1 MLLTE
6 NSRGETVIDV
16 SVIVPI
22 KDEAESIR
30 TLAAEI
36 TQAMDAVSC
45 SWECLWVDD
54 GSTDGSLD
62 ILIEIHGRWPEHHY
76 YLSLDKNYG
85 QSAALYAGFRA
96 ASGRVFATLDG
107 DLQNDPNEL
116 PRLLALL
123 ERGKADMVNGIRR
136 NRRDGWVKKIS
147 SRIAN
152 GFRNWITKE
161 HIVDVGCSLRVFY
174 RDCVEEIPVF
184 TGMHRFLPTLVRMRG
199 FQIIEMSVNHRP
211 RAFGQ
216 TKYGINNRLWA
227 SLVDCFGVRW
237 MQSRSIRP
245 RAKVAAL
252 RYGRGAARSRIWI
265 SSNF

>member
-1 MLLTE
+1 MVPTE
-6 NSRGETVIDV
+6 HSPTDTVIDV

-30 TLAAEI
+30 ALADEI
-36 TQAMDAVSC
+36 TQAMDAVPF

-62 ILIEIHGRWPEHHY
+62 ILMDIHETRPERHH

-96 ASGRVFATLDG
+96 ASGRIFATLDG
-107 DLQNDPNEL
+107 DLQNDPREI
-116 PRLLALL
+116 PRLLTLL
-123 ERGKADMVNGIRR
+123 ERGKADMVNGIRL
-136 NRRDGWVKKIS
+136 NRRDGSVRRIC

-152 GFRNWITKE
+152 GFRNSITKE
-161 HIVDVGCSLRVFY
+161 QIVDVGCSLRVFY

-184 TGMHRFLPTLVRMRG
+184 TGMHRFLPTLARMSG
-199 FQIIEMSVNHRP
+199 FQIIEVVVDHRP
-211 RAFGQ
+211 RSFGQ

-227 SLVDCFGVRW
+227 GLLDCFAVRW
-237 MQSRSIRP
+237 MQARVIHP
-245 RAKVAAL
+245 RIKIASFQIGK
-252 RYGRGAARSRIWI
+252 GKRGSQKWI
-265 SSNF
+265 